1 MFNKFTFF
9 FALFLYLSTTVD
21 AQPADQIS
29 SINFQTEDGITI
41 YGDVHLGP
49 QGKAGPLILAFHQ
62 GASNARAE
70 YAALIPRLLAQ
81 GYSVLAI
88 DQRSG
93 GDRLGGTNRTVDA
106 LQEGQAN
113 SMCDA
118 YLDLEAALEY
128 VKAEGF
134 TGKRVAWGSSYSG
147 ALVMQLGYDYT
158 EDFAGILG
166 FSPASGGPMEDCS
179 IDALIP
185 DYPLPLLALRPAGE
199 LEYEHVLAQFNLFK
213 THGHNTF
220 VSDPGTHGSSM
231 LNPDRVPGSVEET
244 WEAVLDFL
252 ARVFVHP

>member
-9 FALFLYLSTTVD
+9 FALFLGLFTTVV
-21 AQPADQIS
+21 AQPAEQFTP
-29 SINFQTEDGITI
+29 INFQSEDGITI

-49 QGKAGPLILAFHQ
+49 QGKTGPLILAFHQ

-70 YAALIPRLLAQ
+70 YTAMIPRLLAQ
-81 GYSVLAI
+81 GYSVLTI

-106 LQEGQAN
+106 MPADHPD

-118 YLDLEAALEY
+118 YLDLEATLAY

-147 ALVMQLGYDYT
+147 ALVMQLGFDHT
-158 EDFAGILG
+158 DDLAGILG

-179 IDALIP
+179 VDTLIP

-199 LEYEHVLAQFNLFK
+199 LDYEHVLAQFNLFK
-213 THGHNTF
+213 THGHDTF
-220 VSDPGTHGSSM
+220 VSDHGTHGSSM
-231 LNPDRVPGSVEET
+231 LNPDRVQGSVEET
-244 WEAVLDFL
+244 WDVVLDFL
-252 ARVFVHP
+252 ARVFAYP